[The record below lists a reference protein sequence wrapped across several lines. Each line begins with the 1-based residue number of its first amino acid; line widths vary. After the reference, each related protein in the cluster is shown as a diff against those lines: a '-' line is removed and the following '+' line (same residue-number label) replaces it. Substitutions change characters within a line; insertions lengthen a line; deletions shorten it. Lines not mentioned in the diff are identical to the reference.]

1 MSVDARFVAPFLVT
15 VALGGCRPAASPYT
29 RVAPPPAVE
38 RYPRVEHRGYHFYRV
53 HDRWYVQNR
62 GAWFV
67 YEPPREPQNLWMW
80 RR

>member
-1 MSVDARFVAPFLVT
+1 MSVFSRSLASLLAVL
-15 VALGGCRPAASPYT
+15 ALWGCGPAASPYQ
-29 RVAPPPAVE
+29 RVSPPAAVE
-38 RYPRVEHRGYHFYRV
+38 RYPRVEHRGLVFYRV
-53 HDRWYVQNR
+53 EDRWYVQHR